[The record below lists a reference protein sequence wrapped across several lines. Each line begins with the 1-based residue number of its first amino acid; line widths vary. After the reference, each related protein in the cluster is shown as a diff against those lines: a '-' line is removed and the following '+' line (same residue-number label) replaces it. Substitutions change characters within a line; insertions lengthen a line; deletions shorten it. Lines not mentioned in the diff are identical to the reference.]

1 MLYGYD
7 FLPELD
13 ARAGNGTCRELDDVA
28 RFGLRS
34 VDSPGFERS
43 ADIDDDKIFVQ
54 IQQIDR
60 EPDEEH
66 VHAVSARPHELEEK
80 RGATG
85 KTAPEH
91 ETSKATPECVSYLDL
106 TRQKF
111 ARRSNDQTHSLTSPY
126 T

>member
-13 ARAGNGTCRELDDVA
+13 AGAENGTRRQLNDVA
-28 RFGLRS
+28 RSDFRS
-34 VDSPGFERS
+34 VGSPRFEIPT
-43 ADIDDDKIFVQ
+43 DIDDDKIFVQ